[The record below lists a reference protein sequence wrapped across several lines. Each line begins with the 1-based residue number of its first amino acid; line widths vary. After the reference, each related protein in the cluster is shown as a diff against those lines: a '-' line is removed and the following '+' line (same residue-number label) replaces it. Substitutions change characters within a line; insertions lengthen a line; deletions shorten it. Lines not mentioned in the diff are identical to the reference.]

1 MISQDDTA
9 NRAKQLDGQAFA
21 APPGPPSSPPALPD
35 SDAALHERGA
45 DSLTSSNSQK
55 TLKIDPNASPEQLLH
70 KYEDELPPE
79 GTRESSKAL
88 PGSEEPTNVAPSQ
101 SGTPLQPSVDIRSDS
116 EEHHASPLDEL
127 LSPTTTTAA
136 GTQSFVRDSVA
147 ESNFGE
153 VRLDDERFSTVSLD
167 AATARGSTVA
177 IKSPV
182 HEKAPK
188 LWEEEEPPLAPSEIS
203 GTSVRA
209 SLLLQRLGN
218 DAAPSRRS
226 LDGQHKLQEVFE
238 RAQRDSKDLEGEL
251 ASVDWDYQSFAS
263 ENAEKLA
270 RAIEKGIPSNLR
282 GMVWQL
288 MSASKDPEMEA
299 TYLKMLKETSPHEK
313 AIMRDLGRTFPQHE
327 FFTDGQ
333 GIGQENLFNVL
344 KAYSIYDPQVGYCQ
358 GLPFVV
364 AVLLLNMPDEEAFC
378 LLVRLMHSYD
388 LRGHFLPEMPKL
400 QLRLFQFDRLVEEIL
415 PVLHV
420 HFLRQG
426 VKSSMY
432 CSQWFLTLFS
442 YRFPLDIVFRIFDNC
457 LASGIEAIF
466 GFAISLLQKN
476 EARLLSLKFDELV
489 SFLNIGIVD
498 TYKLP
503 VPEGGKAT
511 YRVDDFVNDAM
522 SLRITP
528 FMLDSYTHEYSEMIR
543 ARDAHAAEMDALR
556 NHNRQLSAQVNSL
569 EANLAALNQEH
580 VGALNELVRARLQNE
595 ELEGE
600 LVRYKLLYAE
610 AVHKT
615 EDCNVIAS
623 RVEYTQCKGEQAPQ
637 SVEPTFSMTF
647 LDCFGSRTVRTGSC
661 LEGIRYDTVGEGNM
675 LTSYT
680 RTSRKHPPTP
690 LPLTL

>member
-1 MISQDDTA
+1 MRPPNNLFIKMRTSCRLRKPASRRKHHWEARSQPTQRLH
-9 NRAKQLDGQAFA
+9 NLGSLLQ
-21 APPGPPSSPPALPD
+21 SPVNP
-35 SDAALHERGA
+35 
-45 DSLTSSNSQK
+45 
-55 TLKIDPNASPEQLLH
+55 
-70 KYEDELPPE
+70 
-79 GTRESSKAL
+79 
-88 PGSEEPTNVAPSQ
+88 
-101 SGTPLQPSVDIRSDS
+101 RSDS

-127 LSPTTTTAA
+127 LSPTTTPAA

-147 ESNFGE
+147 ESDFGE
-153 VRLDDERFSTVSLD
+153 VRLDDDERFSTVSLN

-177 IKSPV
+177 IKSPI

-203 GTSVRA
+203 WYLRARFTSVAKARKRRRA
-209 SLLLQRLGN
+209 IAK
-218 DAAPSRRS
+218 D
-226 LDGQHKLQEVFE
+226 
-238 RAQRDSKDLEGEL
+238 KDLEGEL
-251 ASVDWDYQSFAS
+251 ASVDWAFWGSVVSDYQSFAS

-378 LLVRLMHSYD
+378 LLVRIMHSYD

-489 SFLNIGIVD
+489 ALLNIGIVD

-503 VPEGGKAT
+503 VPEGEKAT

-543 ARDAHAAEMDALR
+543 AREAHAAEMDALR
-556 NHNRQLSAQVNSL
+556 NHNRQLSAQINSL

-615 EDCNVIAS
+615 EDAMSSHRVSSTPSVKGNKRPSLSSLLS
-623 RVEYTQCKGEQAPQ
+623 R
-637 SVEPTFSMTF
+637 
-647 LDCFGSRTVRTGSC
+647 
-661 LEGIRYDTVGEGNM
+661 
-675 LTSYT
+675 
-680 RTSRKHPPTP
+680 
-690 LPLTL
+690 